1 MAEWLCSGLQSRVP
15 RFDSGSRLQCSP
27 ASRAFE
33 GPDGEIGRHKG
44 LKIPRRKPYRFD
56 SGSGHQRLKPALNLV
71 IVLNLLCDGG
81 HRFEGWFASGEAFR
95 SQSQRRLVHCPQC
108 QTSSVTQLPS
118 APHVKRGASDIAMP
132 EKSPAP
138 VAAPVMAQLHRALAT
153 MARQAENVGERFPE
167 EARRIHYDEAPARNI
182 RGVATADETRDLL
195 DEGIIVLPAPLPP
208 EDELH

>member
-56 SGSGHQRLKPALNLV
+56 SGSGHHV

-81 HRFEGWFASGEAFR
+81 HQFEGWFASGEAFR
-95 SQSQRRLVHCPQC
+95 DQSERHLVHCPQC
-108 QTSSVTQLPS
+108 QSSTVSQLPS
-118 APHVKRGASDIAMP
+118 APHLVRAGPDVFILRRAAVS
-132 EKSPAP
+132 SPA
-138 VAAPVMAQLHRALAT
+138 VAQLHRALVS
-153 MARQAENVGERFPE
+153 MARKAENVGERFPE
-167 EARRIHYDEAPARNI
+167 EARRIHYDEAPARTI
-182 RGVATADETRDLL
+182 RGVATLDETRDLL
-195 DEGIIVLPAPLPP
+195 EEGILVVPAPVPP
-208 EDELH
+208 EDEMH